1 MSMPKNAHMDL
12 LRTGAAHELTTQI
25 LPFWIH
31 HTQDEQRGGFIGQI
45 THDGE
50 RVPDAPKGSVLNAR
64 ILWTFAAAY
73 RALGKPEYLATA
85 QRAFAY
91 LLERFWDEKAEGIFW
106 MLDAEG
112 NPLDT
117 KKQIYAQAFAIYGL
131 AEYYRITGERQSLD
145 RAIRLYELIEMH
157 SYDPVKGGYF
167 EAYDRNWQLLEDL
180 RLSDKDANEKK
191 TMNTH
196 LHVLEAY
203 TVLYQCW
210 PDTGLR
216 QKLMGLMQVF
226 LDHIIDAETYHFRL
240 FLDENWQVKS
250 THWSYGHDIE
260 GSWLLCEA
268 AEAIGDVS
276 LLGTARKVAVQL
288 AHTAL
293 KEGVDTDGGMFNEGD
308 PAGRTDT
315 EKHWWPQA
323 EACVGFL
330 NAYALSGDEIFL
342 AATARSW
349 QYIEAHMIDR
359 RWGEWY
365 FRVSATNEPN
375 TSEDLVGPWKCPYH
389 NGRTC
394 LELLYRTT

>member
-1 MSMPKNAHMDL
+1 MLMKTDPRMAL
-12 LRTGAAHELTTQI
+12 LREGARHELTEHI
-25 LPFWIH
+25 LPFWIQH
-31 HTQDEQRGGFIGQI
+31 AQDEQRGGFIGQI

-85 QRAFAY
+85 QRAFTY
-91 LLERFWDEKAEGIFW
+91 LLERFWDEKTEGIFW

-112 NPLDT
+112 KPLDT
-117 KKQIYAQAFAIYGL
+117 KKQIYAQAFALYGL
-131 AEYYRITGERQSLD
+131 AEYYRITGEQESLD
-145 RAIRLYELIEMH
+145 RAIRLYELIETH

-167 EAYDRNWQLLEDL
+167 EAYDRDWQLLEDL

-203 TVLYQCW
+203 TILYECW

-216 QKLMGLMQVF
+216 QKLIDLTQVF
-226 LDHIIDAETYHFRL
+226 LDHIIDPETYHFRL
-240 FLDENWQVKS
+240 FLDENWQTKS
-250 THWSYGHDIE
+250 THWSFGHDIE
-260 GSWLLCEA
+260 GSWLLCKA
-268 AEAIGDVS
+268 AEAVGDLD
-276 LLGTARKVAVQL
+276 LLQDVRAAAIQL
-288 AHTAL
+288 AYTAL
-293 KEGVDTDGGMFNEGD
+293 KEGLDTDGGMFNEGD
-308 PAGRTDT
+308 PSGLTDT

-330 NAYALSGDEIFL
+330 NAYALSGNEIFL

-365 FRVSATNEPN
+365 FRVSATNQPD